1 MEKKKDIFLSEIFM
15 AKCGIGNK
23 GFDRCFHGS
32 IRREHDAEGNPVV
45 YGKIKVGAGYI
56 YATGKD
62 QWELGEKLDQLVVMI
77 IDSNLH
83 ADAGKTEKIAETP
96 YFLN

>member
-1 MEKKKDIFLSEIFM
+1 MKKELKIKLTEIFM

-23 GFDRCFHGS
+23 GFGRCFHGT
-32 IRREHDAEGNPVV
+32 ICRERDAEGNPVV

-77 IDSNLH
+77 INSNLH
-83 ADAGKTEKIAETP
+83 ADAGKIEKIAETP